1 MTATTLL
8 VSRAGLH
15 TTLQDDGRWGWQDVG
30 VPVGGALDR
39 DASRRANVLVG
50 NEPDEA
56 ALEITLTGC
65 ALRPDR
71 DVHVAITGARFDTT
85 VDGAPVPQD
94 CTLELQAG
102 ATLDLG
108 RRLAGARAYV
118 AVRGGFDIAPVLGSR
133 TAWPFTDRRGAI
145 PDGTRLAVARREVTP
160 VRTVALPGLVR
171 REVLRVLPTGEAEDE
186 ALFALQSGAYSV
198 LPSASRMAFPLD
210 GPPVPLS
217 HPDRASAGTVTGAL
231 QILPTGAPILLMAD
245 RQTTGGYPIVAVV
258 ISADLPHA
266 AQRAPGDTVRF
277 SVCTRDEALEALWRA
292 EAHWGH
298 S

>member
-94 CTLELQAG
+94 CALELQAG

-145 PDGTRLAVARREVTP
+145 PDGARRARPKTKRSSRCSRAPTP
-160 VRTVALPGLVR
+160 CCRP
-171 REVLRVLPTGEAEDE
+171 RVGWPFRSTGRP
-186 ALFALQSGAYSV
+186 Y
-198 LPSASRMAFPLD
+198 RC
-210 GPPVPLS
+210 
-217 HPDRASAGTVTGAL
+217 R
-231 QILPTGAPILLMAD
+231 I
-245 RQTTGGYPIVAVV
+245 PIVRPPA
-258 ISADLPHA
+258 
-266 AQRAPGDTVRF
+266 R
-277 SVCTRDEALEALWRA
+277 
-292 EAHWGH
+292 
-298 S
+298 